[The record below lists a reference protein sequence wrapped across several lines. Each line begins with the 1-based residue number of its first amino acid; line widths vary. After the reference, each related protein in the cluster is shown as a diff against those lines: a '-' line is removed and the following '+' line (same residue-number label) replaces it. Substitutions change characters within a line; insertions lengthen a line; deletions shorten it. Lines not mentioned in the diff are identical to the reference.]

1 MFWKGCV
8 ILKPYTLQELE
19 ERGLFSSLL
28 SGKPVQN
35 AWAEINN
42 ILVEAEK
49 AQDLTAAQVT
59 SAMKKWGAK
68 MDDTTLEQRSGIYR
82 KLADVIYSE
91 AQSED
96 DELFAQGKHLAEVL
110 QLPPHLVKLAD
121 KGAKIGAYYNRCA
134 NLLTG
139 EEKLDI
145 HALNKVFHYD
155 YEDGFAIRRQ
165 AFDDHFN
172 KIFDGISETRRFSVE
187 VEDGLIADCKTLDI
201 PYEFKPHIES
211 ALEKYRNIWNAEN
224 HIPSPLELNMPLN
237 KGEHCYIFDRSGFCE
252 HKVVEQEDNYFELT
266 RKFNIDE
273 TVSFKG
279 SRIEHPTY
287 KEELNVLV
295 EIGHFF
301 ITNQRIIF
309 IGDKGTMVKFVD
321 LDDIT
326 SADFDGMSYITYHTK
341 TEGDLLF
348 KYDDASAEVLYIFF
362 NRIKKGDFKI

>member
-1 MFWKGCV
+1 M
-8 ILKPYTLQELE
+8 KPYTLQEIE

-28 SGKPVQN
+28 NGKPVQN

-42 ILVEAEK
+42 ILVKAEK
-49 AQDLTAAQVT
+49 AQELTADQVK

-68 MDDTTLEQRSGIYR
+68 MDETTLEQRSGIYR

-121 KGAKIGAYYNRCA
+121 KGAKTGAYYNRCA
-134 NLLTG
+134 ALLTG

-145 HALNKVFHYD
+145 QALNKVFHYD

-172 KIFDGISETRRFSVE
+172 KIFDGISETRRFSIE

-224 HIPSPLELNMPLN
+224 RIPSPLDLNMPLN
-237 KGEHCYIFDRSGFCE
+237 KGEHCYIFDRSGLCE

-301 ITNQRIIF
+301 ITNHRIIF
-309 IGDKGTMVKFVD
+309 IGDKGSMVKFVD
-321 LDDIT
+321 LSDIT

-348 KYDDASAEVLYIFF
+348 KYDDASAEVMYIFF
-362 NRIKKGDFKI
+362 NRIKKGDFKE

>member
-1 MFWKGCV
+1 M
-8 ILKPYTLQELE
+8 KPYTLQELE

-28 SGKPVQN
+28 NGKPVQN

-49 AQDLTAAQVT
+49 AQDLTATQVN

-68 MDDTTLEQRSGIYR
+68 MDETTLEQRSGIYR

-91 AQSED
+91 AQSEE

-121 KGAKIGAYYNRCA
+121 KGAKTAAYYNRCA
-134 NLLTG
+134 ALLTG

-145 HALNKVFHYD
+145 HALNKVFSYD

-187 VEDGLIADCKTLDI
+187 VEDGLIEDCKTLDI
-201 PYEFKPHIES
+201 PYEFKPHIS
-211 ALEKYRNIWNAEN
+211 AALEKYRGIWNAEN
-224 HIPSPLELNMPLN
+224 HEVTALEINLPLE
-237 KGEHCYIFDRSGFCE
+237 KDEACYAYANSGFCE
-252 HKVVEQEDNYFELT
+252 HKVVEREDNYFELT
-266 RKFNIDE
+266 RKFSIDE

-279 SRIEHPTY
+279 EHIEHPTI
-287 KEELNVLV
+287 KEETTILV
-295 EIGHFF
+295 ELGYFF
-301 ITNQRIIF
+301 LTNKRVIF
-309 IGDKGTMVKFVD
+309 LGQTLQKAISLGN
-321 LDDIT
+321 IE

-341 TEGDLLF
+341 KDGDLIF
-348 KYDDASAEVLYIFF
+348 KYSDESAEVMYIIF
-362 NRIKKGDFKI
+362 NRVKKGEVK

>member
-1 MFWKGCV
+1 
-8 ILKPYTLQELE
+8 
-19 ERGLFSSLL
+19 
-28 SGKPVQN
+28 
-35 AWAEINN
+35 
-42 ILVEAEK
+42 
-49 AQDLTAAQVT
+49 
-59 SAMKKWGAK
+59 
-68 MDDTTLEQRSGIYR
+68 
-82 KLADVIYSE
+82 
-91 AQSED
+91 
-96 DELFAQGKHLAEVL
+96 LAEVL

-121 KGAKIGAYYNRCA
+121 KGAKMGAYYNRCA
-134 NLLTG
+134 ALLTG

-145 HALNKVFHYD
+145 QALNKVFHYD

-187 VEDGLIADCKTLDI
+187 VKDGLIADCKTLDI

-224 HIPSPLELNMPLN
+224 HIPSPLDLNMPLN
-237 KGEHCYIFDRSGFCE
+237 KGEHCYIFDRSGLCE

-279 SRIEHPTY
+279 SQIEHPTY

-301 ITNQRIIF
+301 ITNHRIIF
-309 IGDKGTMVKFVD
+309 IGDKGSMVKFVD
-321 LDDIT
+321 LNDIT

-348 KYDDASAEVLYIFF
+348 KYDDASAEVIYIFF
-362 NRIKKGDFKI
+362 NRIKKGDFKA

>member
-1 MFWKGCV
+1 M
-8 ILKPYTLQELE
+8 KPYTLQELE

-28 SGKPVQN
+28 NGKPVQN

-68 MDDTTLEQRSGIYR
+68 MDETTLEQRSGIYR
-82 KLADVIYSE
+82 KLADVIYGE

-121 KGAKIGAYYNRCA
+121 KGAKMGAYYNRCA
-134 NLLTG
+134 ALLVG

-145 HALNKVFHYD
+145 HTLNKVFSYD

-172 KIFDGISETRRFSVE
+172 KIFDGISETRRFSIE
-187 VEDGLIADCKTLDI
+187 VEDGLVKDCETLDI
-201 PYEFKPHIES
+201 PYEFKPHIAA

-224 HIPSPLELNMPLN
+224 RVPSPLDLNMPLN

-321 LDDIT
+321 LKDIT

-348 KYDDASAEVLYIFF
+348 QYDDATAEVLYIFF
-362 NRIKKGDFKI
+362 TRIKNGDFKE

>member
-1 MFWKGCV
+1 M
-8 ILKPYTLQELE
+8 KPYTLQELE

-42 ILVEAEK
+42 ILVEATK
-49 AQDLTAAQVT
+49 AQDLTAAQVK
-59 SAMKKWGAK
+59 SAVKKWGAK
-68 MDDTTLEQRSGIYR
+68 MDETSLEQRSGIYR

-110 QLPPHLVKLAD
+110 ELPLHLVKLAD
-121 KGAKIGAYYNRCA
+121 KGAKTNAYYNRCA
-134 NLLTG
+134 ALLTG

-145 HALNKVFHYD
+145 QALNKVFSYD

-172 KIFDGISETRRFSVE
+172 KIFDGISESRRFSVE

-201 PYEFKPHIES
+201 PYEFKPHISS
-211 ALEKYRNIWNAEN
+211 ALEKYRSIWNAEN
-224 HIPSPLELNMPLN
+224 HEVTAMTDLNLPLE
-237 KGEHCYIFDRSGFCE
+237 KGEACYAYANSGLCE
-252 HKVVEQEDNYFELT
+252 HKVVEREDNYFELT

-279 SRIEHPTY
+279 EHIEHPTI
-287 KEELNVLV
+287 KEETTVLV
-295 EIGHFF
+295 ELGYFF
-301 ITNQRIIF
+301 LTNQRIIF
-309 IGDKGTMVKFVD
+309 LGQTIHKAIALK
-321 LDDIT
+321 DIENAT
-326 SADFDGMSYITYHTK
+326 FDGMSMITYHTK
-341 TEGDLLF
+341 TEGNVLF
-348 KYDDASAEVLYIFF
+348 KYSDESAEVMYVIF
-362 NRIKKGDFKI
+362 NRIKNGEYKQ

>member
-1 MFWKGCV
+1 
-8 ILKPYTLQELE
+8 LKPYTLQELE

-28 SGKPVQN
+28 NGKPVQN

-68 MDDTTLEQRSGIYR
+68 MDETTLEQRSGIYR
-82 KLADVIYSE
+82 KLADIIYSE

-96 DELFAQGKHLAEVL
+96 DQLFAQGKHLAEVL

-121 KGAKIGAYYNRCA
+121 KGAKTSAYYNRCA
-134 NLLTG
+134 ALLKG

-145 HALNKVFHYD
+145 QTLNKVFHYD

-201 PYEFKPHIES
+201 PYEFKPHIS
-211 ALEKYRNIWNAEN
+211 AALEKYRGIWNAEN
-224 HIPSPLELNMPLN
+224 HVPAPLDINMPLN
-237 KGEHCYIFDRSGFCE
+237 KGEACYIYDRSAFCE
-252 HKVVEQEDNYFELT
+252 NKVVEQEDNYFELT
-266 RKFNIDE
+266 RKFSIDE

-279 SRIEHPTY
+279 SHIEHPTY

-295 EIGHFF
+295 AMGYFF

-309 IGDKGTMVKFVD
+309 LGDKGALVKFVD
-321 LDDIT
+321 LKDIT
-326 SADFDGMSYITYHTK
+326 GADFDGMSMIKFHTK
-341 TEGDLLF
+341 SEGDLLF
-348 KYDDASAEVLYIFF
+348 KYDDASAEVIYIFF
-362 NRIKKGDFKI
+362 NRIKKGEFKE

>member
-1 MFWKGCV
+1 
-8 ILKPYTLQELE
+8 
-19 ERGLFSSLL
+19 
-28 SGKPVQN
+28 
-35 AWAEINN
+35 
-42 ILVEAEK
+42 
-49 AQDLTAAQVT
+49 
-59 SAMKKWGAK
+59 
-68 MDDTTLEQRSGIYR
+68 LEQRSGIYR

-96 DELFAQGKHLAEVL
+96 DELFSQGKHLAEVL

-121 KGAKIGAYYNRCA
+121 KGAKMGAYYNRCA
-134 NLLTG
+134 ALLTG

-145 HALNKVFHYD
+145 QALNKVFHYD

-172 KIFDGISETRRFSVE
+172 KIFDGISESRRFSVE

-224 HIPSPLELNMPLN
+224 HIPSPLDLNMPLN
-237 KGEHCYIFDRSGFCE
+237 KGEHCYIFDRSGLCE

-279 SRIEHPTY
+279 SQIEHPTY

-301 ITNQRIIF
+301 ITNHRIIF
-309 IGDKGTMVKFVD
+309 IGDKGSMVKFVD
-321 LDDIT
+321 LSDIT

-348 KYDDASAEVLYIFF
+348 KYDDASAEVIYIFF
-362 NRIKKGDFKI
+362 NRIKKGDFKE

>member
-1 MFWKGCV
+1 
-8 ILKPYTLQELE
+8 LKPYTLQELE

-28 SGKPVQN
+28 NGKPVQN

-68 MDDTTLEQRSGIYR
+68 MDETTLEQRSGIYR

-121 KGAKIGAYYNRCA
+121 KGAKMGAYYNRCA
-134 NLLTG
+134 ALLTG

-145 HALNKVFHYD
+145 QALNKVFHYD

-172 KIFDGISETRRFSVE
+172 KIFDGISESRRFSVE

-224 HIPSPLELNMPLN
+224 HIPSPLDLNMPLN
-237 KGEHCYIFDRSGFCE
+237 QGEHCYIFDRSGLCE

-279 SRIEHPTY
+279 SQIEHPTY

-301 ITNQRIIF
+301 ITNHRIIF
-309 IGDKGTMVKFVD
+309 IGDKGSMVKFVD
-321 LDDIT
+321 LSDIT

-341 TEGDLLF
+341 KDGDLLF
-348 KYDDASAEVLYIFF
+348 KYSDDSAEVMYIIF
-362 NRIKKGDFKI
+362 NRVKKGEYKQ

>member
-1 MFWKGCV
+1 MFLKGCV
-8 ILKPYTLQELE
+8 ILKPYTLQEIE

-28 SGKPVQN
+28 NGKPVQN

-68 MDDTTLEQRSGIYR
+68 MDETTLEQRSGIYR

-91 AQSED
+91 AQSEN

-121 KGAKIGAYYNRCA
+121 KGAKTSAYYNRCA
-134 NLLTG
+134 ALLKG

-145 HALNKVFHYD
+145 QTLNKVFHYD

-201 PYEFKPHIES
+201 PYEFKPHIAS
-211 ALEKYRNIWNAEN
+211 ALEKYRGIWNAEN
-224 HIPSPLELNMPLN
+224 HEVTPMEINLPLE
-237 KGEHCYIFDRSGFCE
+237 KDEACYAYANSGLCE
-252 HKVVEQEDNYFELT
+252 HKVVEREDNYFELT
-266 RKFNIDE
+266 RKFSIDE

-279 SRIEHPTY
+279 EHIEHPTI
-287 KEELNVLV
+287 KEETTVLV
-295 EIGHFF
+295 ELGYFF
-301 ITNQRIIF
+301 LTNQRIIF
-309 IGDKGTMVKFVD
+309 LGQTIQKAYALK
-321 LDDIT
+321 DIE
-326 SADFDGMSYITYHTK
+326 SATFDGMSMITYHTK
-341 TEGDLLF
+341 KDGNLIF
-348 KYDDASAEVLYIFF
+348 KYSDESAEIMYIIF
-362 NRIKKGDFKI
+362 NRIKKGENKK

>member
-1 MFWKGCV
+1 M
-8 ILKPYTLQELE
+8 KPYTLQEIE

-28 SGKPVQN
+28 NGKPVQN

-42 ILVEAEK
+42 ILVKAEK
-49 AQDLTAAQVT
+49 AQELTADQVK

-68 MDDTTLEQRSGIYR
+68 MDETTLEQRSGIYR

-110 QLPPHLVKLAD
+110 ELPPHLVKLAD
-121 KGAKIGAYYNRCA
+121 KGAKMGAYYTRCA
-134 NLLTG
+134 NLLIG

-145 HALNKVFHYD
+145 QALNKVFSYD

-211 ALEKYRNIWNAEN
+211 ALEKYRSIWNAEN
-224 HIPSPLELNMPLN
+224 HEVIALELNLPME
-237 KGEHCYIFDRSGFCE
+237 KDEACYAYANSGFCE
-252 HKVVEQEDNYFELT
+252 RKVVEREDNYFELT

-279 SRIEHPTY
+279 EHIEHPTI
-287 KEELNVLV
+287 KEETTVLNEL
-295 EIGHFF
+295 GYFF
-301 ITNQRIIF
+301 VTNQRIIF
-309 IGDKGTMVKFVD
+309 LGQTIHKAVALK
-321 LDDIT
+321 DIEGAT
-326 SADFDGMSYITYHTK
+326 FDGMSYITYHTK
-341 TEGDLLF
+341 NDGDLLF
-348 KYDDASAEVLYIFF
+348 KYSDDSAEVMYIIF
-362 NRIKKGDFKI
+362 NRVKKGEYKH